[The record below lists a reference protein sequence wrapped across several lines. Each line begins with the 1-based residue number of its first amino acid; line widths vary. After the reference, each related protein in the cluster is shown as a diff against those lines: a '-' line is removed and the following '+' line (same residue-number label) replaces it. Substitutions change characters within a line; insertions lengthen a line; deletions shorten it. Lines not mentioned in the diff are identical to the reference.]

1 MISVKNVT
9 KKFDDFTALDDLSIE
24 IESGSAYGLLG
35 SNGAGKSTLLR
46 LLAGIYRQ
54 DSGTLLIDGQPIYDN
69 PSVKQRIYYVGDDTQ
84 QYSDMTPDEI
94 RDMCKV
100 FYPNF
105 SEEKYEKLI
114 SAIGLP
120 RNKKMSKFSK
130 GMKRQASVICG
141 LASNTEILLLDE
153 AFDGL
158 DPTMRITVRK
168 MLIESMADS
177 NATVIISSHNL
188 GEIEQLCDAVGLIHK
203 GKVVFDRELDCIK
216 ESIHK
221 IQASFDK
228 PVGADD
234 LDGAEI
240 LDIKTIGSV
249 QTFIAKGDAEQIKAL
264 MIEKGT
270 KFCDIIPLTLDEIF
284 IYEMEGQGYDSTDI
298 DR

>member
-1 MISVKNVT
+1 MIKTYKLSKS
-9 KKFDDFTALDDLSIE
+9 FDDCIALNNVSCTIN
-24 IESGSAYGLLG
+24 SGCIYGMVG
-35 SNGAGKSTLLR
+35 SNGAGKSTFLR
-46 LLAGIYRQ
+46 LLTGIYKA
-54 DSGTLLIDGQPIYDN
+54 DNGKVYIDDELVYEN
-69 PSVKQRIYYVGDDTQ
+69 PVSKNKICFV
-84 QYSDMTPDEI
+84 PDEI
-94 RDMCKV
+94 FFLQGANMDRMARLYSSIYNKFDYDRYHDLTNT
-100 FYPNF
+100 F
-105 SEEKYEKLI
+105 
-114 SAIGLP
+114 GLNP
-120 RNKKMSKFSK
+120 KKNLNSFSK

-188 GEIEQLCDAVGLIHK
+188 VEIEQLCDAVGLIHK
-203 GKVVFDRELDCIK
+203 GRVVFDRELDCIK

-221 IQASFDK
+221 IQASFDE

-234 LDGAEI
+234 IDGAEI

-264 MIEKGT
+264 MIEKGA